1 MSVRVSR
8 EGFDENGDQGL
19 LAETTMNPV
28 DGLSVDAH
36 PYVTTYQLCELR
48 WRYTADVG
56 QAALKGRCVEIL
68 TVEELSR

>member
-1 MSVRVSR
+1 
-8 EGFDENGDQGL
+8 
-19 LAETTMNPV
+19 MNPV